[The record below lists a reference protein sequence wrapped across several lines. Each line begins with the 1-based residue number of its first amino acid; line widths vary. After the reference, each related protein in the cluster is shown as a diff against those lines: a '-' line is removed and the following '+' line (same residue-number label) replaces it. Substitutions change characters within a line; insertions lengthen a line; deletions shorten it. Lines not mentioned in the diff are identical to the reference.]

1 MRNLKL
7 TLLATAAVAVLSS
20 TAFAADLV
28 VDVPMDTPVIDNSY
42 SFDGA
47 YIGVF
52 LQGQTAPAAFGIGG
66 DLGVNALMNGLLIGG
81 ELSGYIGTGI
91 TASVQATAKIG
102 VGMDNAAVYLYSG
115 LGTAHPTSFYVPVG
129 IGAEVGVTENVSL
142 KGELQYQWDLTGDP
156 GNIVGRVGVNFH
168 F

>member
-20 TAFAADLV
+20 AAFAADLV

-47 YIGVF
+47 YAGVF
-52 LQGQTAPAAFGIGG
+52 VQGQTAPAAFGIGA
-66 DLGVNALMNGLLIGG
+66 DVGVNSILNGLLLGG
-81 ELSGYIGTGI
+81 EVSGYVGTGI
-91 TASVQATAKIG
+91 TASIQGTVKVGA
-102 VGMDNAAVYLYSG
+102 GMDNAIVYLYSG

-156 GNIVGRVGVNFH
+156 GNVAGRVGINFH